1 MEENLS
7 GTLAIDLG
15 NTNTVVAFQD
25 QKSVN
30 INLVEIPQITSSP
43 GVIPTAVWFEEPSK
57 ILKIG
62 ISALKM
68 RDNFNSHMFFHS
80 NFKRLIGNTFEKVS
94 HRNILDPSECG
105 EKFFKFLWAN
115 IPQKYEIKRLVLT
128 APIDTYKG
136 YREWLVN
143 LCEEISVDEIALV
156 DEPTAASLGI
166 NVPFGSK
173 IMTLDIGGSTIDM
186 NIVKIE
192 GGEGKSGPLAE
203 LLKFKGNDVSS
214 ISKQKLR
221 CAEII
226 GKTGSRIGGK
236 DIDQWIV
243 EYFIQ
248 DNEYEENLLRAEEIK
263 CKLSSS
269 IIQNDDKYPIKFLI
283 EGYQEKEFYLSKET
297 FEEILIER
305 NFLNHLDSLLKDLL
319 NQARGK
325 YCTAEDLSAIILVG
339 GGTQIP
345 LIKKWITNKISG
357 VQVKLPPPIESIAT
371 GALAMTP
378 GVQIKD
384 ILIKGLSIRL
394 FNRKEQK
401 HFWHPIFCKGQTWPT
416 ENPFKLVL
424 QPNRNNQ
431 KIFEI
436 VIGETSKEREYDVI
450 FENGLPKLSN
460 IQSDEEIIK
469 WKKKPLKI
477 ALKNITNIGE
487 DSLILFFKITK
498 EADLLVGC
506 FNIKNEYLGE
516 YFLGNIN

>member
-15 NTNTVVAFQD
+15 NTNTVIAFQD
-25 QKSVN
+25 HKD
-30 INLVEIPQITSSP
+30 INSTLVEIPSITSSP

-68 RDNFNSHMFFHS
+68 RGSSNSDSFFHS
-80 NFKRLIGNTFEKVS
+80 NFKRLIGNPLEKINQK
-94 HRNILDPSECG
+94 NILNPHECG

-115 IPQKYEIKRLVLT
+115 IPQKYQIKRLVLT

-136 YREWLVN
+136 YREWLVK
-143 LCEEISVDEIALV
+143 LCEEISADEIALV

-192 GGEGKSGPLAE
+192 GGEGKSDPIAE
-203 LLKFKGNDVSS
+203 LLKFKGNNVSS
-214 ISKQKLR
+214 ISKQKIR
-221 CAEII
+221 CAEIL
-226 GKTGSRIGGK
+226 GKTGSKIGGK

-243 EYFIQ
+243 EYFIP
-248 DNEYEENLLRAEEIK
+248 NNKYAINLLKAEEIK

-269 IIQNDDKYPIKFLI
+269 SIKYEDKYLTKLLT
-283 EGYQEKEFYLSKET
+283 EQHEEKEFYLSKEI
-297 FEEILIER
+297 FEKILIE
-305 NFLNHLDSLLKDLL
+305 NNLLNHLNCLLKDLL

-325 YCTAEDLSAIILVG
+325 FCTVDDLSAIILVG

-345 LIKKWITNKISG
+345 LIKEWITKKISEI
-357 VQVKLPPPIESIAT
+357 QIKSPPPIEAIAL

-378 GVQIKD
+378 GVKIKD
-384 ILIKGLSIRL
+384 ILNKGLSIQL
-394 FNRKEQK
+394 FNKKEKK

-416 ENPFKLVL
+416 DNPYKLIL
-424 QPNRNNQ
+424 QASKNNQ
-431 KIFEI
+431 KIFQI
-436 VIGETSKEREYDVI
+436 IIGETKKDREYDVI
-450 FENGLPKLSN
+450 FENGLPKLSE

-469 WKKKPLKI
+469 WDKNPLKI
-477 ALKNITNIGE
+477 ELENKSTLGE
-487 DSLILFFKITK
+487 DNLKLFFKITNK
-498 EADLLVGC
+498 ADLLVKC
-506 FNIKNEYLGE
+506 FDIKDEFLGE
-516 YFLGNIN
+516 YNLGNIY